1 MPRRFAQ
8 LTFTSSVKAAQEHYG
23 TRAHNER
30 YEASETGNTEFG
42 PRERQFIEA
51 CDSFFLATVSEDG
64 WPYVQHRGGR
74 AGFLQVVDATTLA
87 FADFRGNLQY
97 QSIGNLRA
105 NDHVCLILVDYRQR
119 RRLKLLGQAEVF
131 DLAVLRMQAPS
142 LLDQLHGDD
151 VATAERVLRIKLAA
165 FDWNCSR
172 HIPLLYSADELNSS
186 IIPLQQ
192 RIAQLEGELR
202 QLGGAPA

>member
-8 LTFTSSVKAAQEHYG
+8 LTFTASVKAAQKHYG

-30 YEASETGNTEFG
+30 YEASELANTEFG
-42 PRERQFIEA
+42 PRERQFIAA

-74 AGFLQVVDATTLA
+74 AGFLQVLDDVTLA

-105 NDHVCLILVDYRQR
+105 NDRVCLILLDYRQR

-131 DLAVLRMQAPS
+131 DLAALREQAPD
-142 LLDQLHGDD
+142 LLAQLHGSDI
-151 VATAERVLRIKLAA
+151 AAAERVLRIKLAA

-172 HIPLLYSADELNSS
+172 YIPLRYSEDELHSVV
-186 IIPLQQ
+186 IPLQQ
-192 RIAQLEGELR
+192 RIAQLEDELR
-202 QLGGAPA
+202 RLGRDPA